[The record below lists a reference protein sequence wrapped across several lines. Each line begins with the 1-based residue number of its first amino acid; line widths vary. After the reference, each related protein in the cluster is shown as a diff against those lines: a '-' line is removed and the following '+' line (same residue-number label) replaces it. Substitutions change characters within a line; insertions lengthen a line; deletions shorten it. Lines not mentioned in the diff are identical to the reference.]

1 MIDVLKATEN
11 LRERLAEAVIAQNGI
26 VHPGLL
32 AELRKLL
39 KDDSQALLRDP
50 ILEGAYPFVQANS
63 TLGELSGSLLHP
75 KTVEALAVDDSE
87 GFPSERHP
95 YTHQLKAWEKL
106 DLRKPA
112 KSIVVSS
119 GTGSGKTECF
129 MVPMLDDLIRQDS
142 QGVLDDGVRAI
153 MLYPLN
159 ALIDSQR
166 ERLDAWSRPLKGNIR
181 YALYNSHLS
190 DRIRE
195 EKRRQH
201 HRENPQQVPDRKEL
215 YSKPPHI
222 LVTNVTMLE
231 YMLVR
236 PKDKNL
242 LEKSQGKLR
251 WIILDEAHTYVGATA
266 AEIALLL
273 RRVMSGFKVKASDVR
288 IVATSATVG
297 DGEDAKN
304 SLRNFLSDVGGVPRD
319 NVYVIEGGRRLPPG
333 PTVVSKSEE
342 YNSLVRKPGVWPLV
356 KKLYSG
362 EVSVPELRHLA
373 SKLETTAAELLL
385 KLGNTGSGEDNLAA
399 FRAHLFQRSLSGLW
413 TCIDPDCSLK
423 HESSTWPLGKLYL
436 DHRNSCECGA
446 PTLDVMTC
454 KRCSETTLAGREV
467 DGRLFPKILKDYG
480 DDYVFDALRESD
492 EDTFDE
498 ETAEDETEITAPE
511 SLGMLFSL
519 NNISSEIS
527 LGNVSINKDG
537 TILDYTDPNSLCL
550 TQLKDNDGNCPHCS
564 SKETGKKPKLFN
576 FFFSAP
582 SSMTNIAPVLLEAMP
597 AHKNTTSTI
606 TPGAEPDLPTDGRQ
620 ILSFTDSRQGTARMA
635 ANLQR
640 DSEKSFVTSFI
651 YRELQRKPKILSNE
665 DRAKIESKISIMENN
680 PEAFSEELKLARSQL
695 ENKPA
700 SLSWGD
706 METKLSERIEVQD
719 WIRNTWSA
727 RDAIYSD
734 PTDGARNIAKS
745 LMLREFFA
753 RPKFA
758 TSIETMGLARLKL
771 SKIDTANPPNVPGF
785 KMNADDWRSYLYA
798 FFTLFVRNRNL
809 IHIGR
814 SMQQW
819 VARKSSRAWFLPPGE
834 IDDRK
839 ATRSW
844 PRAKSGKVNPQMAN
858 LLALGLGL
866 DPDSDAHRN
875 AINEYLN
882 AAFLFFQ
889 SISDKDDKGGYQLH
903 LEKHVSIEAFT
914 DGFYCPISRKP
925 IDCAPFGLTPY
936 AREAT
941 DKASPLS
948 FPERPELPN
957 SEQAKE
963 WMSSNVKITNLRAM
977 GLWRDRHDRA
987 VLFSN
992 YYRTAEH
999 SAQNS
1004 RQLLVEYENE
1014 FKAGNINV
1022 LNCSTTMEMGVDIG
1036 SVNGVVM
1043 SNLPPAIANYRQ
1055 RIGRAGRRGQS
1066 AALGYTIA
1074 KSRPLDMEAFRA
1086 PSTYLKRNPRAPK
1099 VDLKSNPIVDRHVNA
1114 YLLGCFMRRHDG
1126 NLTKINAGLFFGC
1139 PSSMNENRVVLDHRP
1154 SFKFRKW
1161 CEDVQDRTDI
1171 RADLTKLTNGTSR
1184 DGSINLVSRTIESS
1198 KRVEKDYVEVWE
1210 NLRRQM
1216 RRNDVEEAGKKGI
1229 ERQLS
1234 RHFDEY
1240 LMGYLADKGF
1250 LPGHG
1255 FPSHV
1260 VPFVM
1265 KRKQKQSF
1273 ASTSRYG
1280 DWPSRTLDVA
1290 IREYA
1295 PGSTFMVDGLV
1306 YKSGGVTLNWKI
1318 PASVEG
1324 VSEIQSL
1331 RWSANCGVCGHAW
1344 TSELMPNICLECD
1357 NADLEPKRYL
1367 VPSGF
1372 CQDHSSKPHAD
1383 VEDVRFVAME
1393 PVRISVGKFASHQA
1407 LPNPALGRMSADRSG
1422 TVFYH
1427 SRGEGGEGYALCLDC
1442 GRMDSATEDTSKV
1455 LHNHKSL
1462 RWTNEPGG
1470 SCPGNAKDYAIIS
1483 SIDLGHQVQTDVFE
1497 LQPNEVINDS
1507 GVAHALAIAIREALA
1522 YRLSIDSQEIG
1533 FGLKTARNSL
1543 GRKTFVIGLFD
1554 KATGGAGYVSDAV
1567 NEFGALIDRTIDILD
1582 CEMHCENG
1590 CSSCVL
1596 TSDAP
1601 AGGANNLDRRGALTF
1616 AREHLRCNDNLL
1628 AEDEALLLNSNRV
1641 GDLCGD
1647 ILASVRRSKDRLVP
1661 LYFYFQ
1667 LSDPTR
1673 IESWNLYEDLMAWA
1687 RIRKQL
1693 VTLVVPSGIY
1703 DSWTSPQVMYV
1714 RDFMN
1719 RSGFALA
1726 IGDAPSK
1733 SIFANYGNRAWA
1745 SRSELIKIPSELWGV
1760 SDNFVVVNGD
1770 SPEESKNYTQV
1781 PNSSLKPISGAKR
1794 IDLDSGLDVPIS
1806 NFSGEFAK
1814 RIRAAAK
1821 DLSLDLSDVKTVK
1834 YTDAFMCSPLT
1845 WRLLIDTV
1853 SELVPNTKLDVST
1866 RVPYN
1871 QYGNPKTVFHN
1882 FRDTVSMKDFVDQY
1896 SAYKGLNSSINVTDV
1911 PHYRRMTLELSNGK
1925 EVNIDLD
1932 QGFGWLKYDS
1942 YHRLGTNLFNDV
1954 KQLNGRLVRMKTF
1967 NSYAYISTHEN

>member
-26 VHPGLL
+26 AHPGLL

-39 KDDSQALLRDP
+39 KGDSQALLRDP
-50 ILEGAYPFVQANS
+50 IIEGAYPFVQADN
-63 TLGELSGSLLHP
+63 TLGSLSGSLLHP
-75 KTVEALAVDDSE
+75 KTVESLVADENE

-95 YTHQLKAWEKL
+95 YTHQLEAWKRL
-106 DLRKPA
+106 DLRAPA

-129 MVPMLDDLIRQDS
+129 MVPILDDLIRQDS
-142 QGVLDDGVRAI
+142 QGILDDGIRAI

-166 ERLDAWSRPLKGNIR
+166 ERLDAWSRPLKGNVR
-181 YALYNSHLS
+181 YALYNSHLPES
-190 DRIRE
+190 IRK

-242 LEKSQGKLR
+242 LEKSEGKLR

-297 DGEDAKN
+297 DGEEAKN
-304 SLRNFLSDVGGVPRD
+304 SLRDFLSDVGGIPKE
-319 NVYVIEGGRRLPPG
+319 NVYVIEGSRRLPPG
-333 PTVVSKSEE
+333 PTKISESQE
-342 YNSLVRKPGVWPLV
+342 YNNLVKTPGVWPLV
-356 KKLYSG
+356 KKMYSG
-362 EVSVPELRHLA
+362 EVSVFELQAIA
-373 SKLETTAAELLL
+373 SKLETTASDLLL
-385 KLGNTGSGEDNLAA
+385 KLGKTSSGEDVLAA

-413 TCIDPDCSLK
+413 TCIDPKCSSK
-423 HESSTWPLGKLYL
+423 QSNSDWPLGKLYL

-467 DGRLFPKILKDYG
+467 NGHLRPKVIKDYG
-480 DDYVFDALRESD
+480 DDYVFDALREGD
-492 EDTFDE
+492 EESFDE
-498 ETAEDETEITAPE
+498 EPIEAETKTIE
-511 SLGMLFSL
+511 SDSLSMLFSL
-519 NNISSEIS
+519 NQAPSEIS
-527 LGNVSINKDG
+527 LGNISIDKQG
-537 TILDYTDPNSLCL
+537 AILDYTDPNSLCL
-550 TQLKDNDGNCPHCS
+550 TQLIDNDGNCPHCF

-582 SSMTNIAPVLLEAMP
+582 SSMTNLAPVLLEAMP
-597 AHKNTTSTI
+597 SHKDTSPTI
-606 TPGAEPDLPTDGRQ
+606 TPGAEPDLPMDGRQ

-640 DSEKSFVTSFI
+640 DSERSFVTSFI
-651 YRELQRKPKILSNE
+651 YREIQKKPMTLSSE
-665 DRAKIESKISIMENN
+665 DRAIIEKKILIMKSN
-680 PEAFSEELKLARSQL
+680 PEAFSEELKLAHSQL
-695 ENKPA
+695 GNKPSA
-700 SLSWGD
+700 LSWGE
-706 METKLSERIEVQD
+706 METKLSERIEIHD
-719 WIRNTWSA
+719 WIKNTWSA
-727 RDAIYSD
+727 RDEIYSD

-771 SKIDTANPPNVPGF
+771 SKIENANPPNVPGF
-785 KMNADDWRSYLYA
+785 KITQDDWRAYLYA
-798 FFTLFVRNRNL
+798 FFTLFIRNRNL

-834 IDDRK
+834 INDRK
-839 ATRSW
+839 ATRPW
-844 PRAKSGKVNPQMAN
+844 PQTKSGKVNPQMAK
-858 LLALGLGL
+858 LLALGLDL
-866 DPDSDAHRN
+866 DLNIESHRN
-875 AINEYLN
+875 TINEYLR

-889 SISDKDDKGGYQLH
+889 SISEKDDKGGYQLQ
-903 LEKHVSIEAFT
+903 LEKQVSIEAFAE
-914 DGFYCPISRKP
+914 GYYCPISRKP

-936 AREAT
+936 ARKIE
-941 DKASPLS
+941 DKALPIS
-948 FPERPELPN
+948 FPQRPELN
-957 SEQAKE
+957 TMKQAKE
-963 WMSSNVKITNLRAM
+963 WVSSNSQVNLLRDM

-987 VLFSN
+987 TLFSN

-1074 KSRPLDMEAFRA
+1074 KSRPLDMEAFRN

-1099 VDLKSNPIVDRHVNA
+1099 IDLKSNPIVDRHVNA
-1114 YLLGCFMRRHDG
+1114 YLLGCFMRQHDG
-1126 NLTKINAGLFFGC
+1126 NLIKINSGVFFGC
-1139 PSSMNENRVVLDHRP
+1139 PSSIKENRALLEQRP
-1154 SFKFRKW
+1154 VSTFRKW
-1161 CEDVQDRTDI
+1161 CEVTRDRTDI
-1171 RADLTKLTNGTSR
+1171 RSDLAKLTNGTSR
-1184 DGSINLVSRTIESS
+1184 EGSLDLVSRTIESS
-1198 KRVEKDYVEVWE
+1198 IRVENYYVQVWE
-1210 NLRRQM
+1210 NLRRQI

-1229 ERQLS
+1229 EKQLD
-1234 RHFDEY
+1234 RHSNEP
-1240 LMGYLADKGF
+1240 LMGYMADKGF

-1265 KRKQKQSF
+1265 KRKKGSSSIS
-1273 ASTSRYG
+1273 ASRFG

-1306 YKSGGVTLNWKI
+1306 YTSGGVTLNWKI

-1324 VSEIQSL
+1324 VNEIQSV
-1331 RWSANCGVCGHAW
+1331 RWSANCGICGHAW
-1344 TSELMPNICLECD
+1344 TTELMPDKCFECD
-1357 NADLEPKRYL
+1357 NSDLEPKRYL

-1393 PVRISVGKFASHQA
+1393 PVRISVGKQANHHA

-1442 GRMDSATEDTSKV
+1442 GRMESSAETTHEP

-1470 SCPGNAKDYAIIS
+1470 SCPGNAKEYAIIS

-1507 GVAHALAIAIREALA
+1507 GTAHALAIAIREALA

-1596 TSDAP
+1596 THDAP
-1601 AGGANNLDRRGALTF
+1601 AGGTNNLDRRGALDF
-1616 AREHLRCNDNLL
+1616 AKKHLRCKDNLL
-1628 AEDEALLLNSNRV
+1628 AKDEALLLDSKRV
-1641 GDLCGD
+1641 GDVCGD
-1647 ILASVRRSKDRLVP
+1647 IIRALRRNGDKSVP
-1661 LYFYFQ
+1661 IYFYLQ
-1667 LSDPTR
+1667 LSDPTKL
-1673 IESWNLYEDLMAWA
+1673 ENWSLYEELMTWA
-1687 RIRKQL
+1687 RLRKRL
-1693 VTLVVPSGIY
+1693 VTLVAPQNIY
-1703 DSWTSPQVMYV
+1703 ENWTSSQIMYV
-1714 RDFMN
+1714 RDFLN
-1719 RSGFALA
+1719 RSGFRLA
-1726 IGDAPSK
+1726 IGKSPS
-1733 SIFANYGNRAWA
+1733 SSVFAVYGNQAWA
-1745 SRSELIKIPSELWGV
+1745 SRSEFIQTPSNLWGIT
-1760 SDNFVVVNGD
+1760 DNFVIVKGD
-1770 SPEESKNYTQV
+1770 SPEKDINYQLV
-1781 PNSSLKPISGAKR
+1781 SNSSLKPMSGAKR
-1794 IDLDSGLDVPIS
+1794 IDLDNGLEVPIS
-1806 NFSGEFAK
+1806 KFSGEFAK
-1814 RIRAAAK
+1814 RIHRAAK
-1821 DLSLDLSDVKTVK
+1821 DSGIDISNVQKVE

-1845 WRLLIDTV
+1845 WRLLIDTIT
-1853 SELVPNTKLDVST
+1853 ELAPNVDLHVST
-1866 RVPYN
+1866 RAPYN
-1871 QYGNPKTVFHN
+1871 QYGSPKTVFHN
-1882 FRDTVSMKDFVDQY
+1882 FKDTLSMKDFVEQY
-1896 SAYKGLNSSINVTDV
+1896 SGFKGLNTLINISDV
-1911 PHYRRMTLELSNGK
+1911 PHYRRMTLSLSNNK
-1925 EVNIDLD
+1925 EVYIDLD
-1932 QGFGWLKYDS
+1932 QGFGWLKYDT
-1942 YHRLGTNLFNDV
+1942 YHRLGSNIIHDV
-1954 KQLNGRLVRMKTF
+1954 KQLNGKLVRSKSF
-1967 NSYAYISTHEN
+1967 NSYAYISVNKI